1 MKNHPLSTAD
11 YVSQLRSFECALE
24 SALESR
30 DWEQMISVNQQLQ
43 HCFEQLSD
51 SGLTEQPDIREALT
65 RVQILCSALIQVCSR
80 HRADTL
86 AVIKKTRQ
94 NTVALSCYQQFRQ
107 SGQP

>member
-1 MKNHPLSTAD
+1 MKNDPLSTAD
-11 YVSQLRSFECALE
+11 YVSQLRSFEYALE

-43 HCFEQLSD
+43 HCFGQLSD
-51 SGLTEQPDIREALT
+51 YGLTEQPVIREALT

-80 HRADTL
+80 QRADTL
-86 AVIKKTRQ
+86 AVIKQTRQ
-94 NTVALSCYQQFRQ
+94 NTAALSRYQQFKH